1 MFIYEADCAAR
12 RDPSFYRSHASRAGI
27 EPPLR
32 GDFSLSRTLLGLASA
47 SVPDTCGLKAV
58 LSNFPLKREGFRPIN
73 SFSIRSG

>member
-1 MFIYEADCAAR
+1 MKRIVQLDVIPLFIVHMLR
-12 RDPSFYRSHASRAGI
+12 GTGI
-27 EPPLR
+27 KPPLR